1 MAYGLAQGKHNINP
15 AGIGKR
21 SGTQVES
28 DFSMKTIKYTGTIKI
43 KSEGIYREENGQIIL
58 GKSHSIYIHNLRYF
72 LTELK
77 IYADGMIDCWE
88 TATFEEFK
96 NKVRSGWIATELPNT
111 AEVSVSPGFGDFT
124 ATNIANV
131 VKPEELIKEVAD
143 IIDELNDRPTTS
155 DVCQKA
161 FEEYQKEPNKAN
173 TQKLKK
179 AYEAIP
185 EHNRIY
191 VLGDMNQKDSPIRSV
206 IYGE

>member
-1 MAYGLAQGKHNINP
+1 MKKIGYKGNI
-15 AGIGKR
+15 K
-21 SGTQVES
+21 S
-28 DFSMKTIKYTGTIKI
+28 

-58 GKSHSIYIHNLRYF
+58 GQAHNIYIHNLRYY

-88 TATFEEFK
+88 MVTFEEFK
-96 NKVRSGWIATELPNT
+96 NKVKSGWIVTELPNT
-111 AEVSVSPGFGDFT
+111 AEVSISPGLGDFT
-124 ATNIANV
+124 ATNITNL

-143 IIDELNDRPTTS
+143 IIDELNNRLTTS
-155 DVCQKA
+155 DICQKA
-161 FEEYQKEPNKAN
+161 FEDYQKKPNESNK
-173 TQKLKK
+173 KELKE

-191 VLGDMNQKDSPIRSV
+191 VLGDMNQKDHPIRYI